1 VIGVGGSGAAS
12 NGINLNAISTIG
24 KNAAKGTF
32 PENFFKLYL
41 DKVISLFSIHQCYTI
56 LYSGYFLSQLCIKP
70 KGL

>member
-41 DKVISLFSIHQCYTI
+41 DKIISLF
-56 LYSGYFLSQLCIKP
+56 
-70 KGL
+70 